1 MRFAATQAEFAAV
14 LHAEWFMNANRDRD
28 KAPKPFDLPK
38 PFLLDDEPEAPTQE
52 EYEYARTM
60 LRTHS
65 MFGDR

>member
-1 MRFAATQAEFAAV
+1 
-14 LHAEWFMNANRDRD
+14 MNANRDRD
-28 KAPKPFDLPK
+28 KAPKPIDLPK